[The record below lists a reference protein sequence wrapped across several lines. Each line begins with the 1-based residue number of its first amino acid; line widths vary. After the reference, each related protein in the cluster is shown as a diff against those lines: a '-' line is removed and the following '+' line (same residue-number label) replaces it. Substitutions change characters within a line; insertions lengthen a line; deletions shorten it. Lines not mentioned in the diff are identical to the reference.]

1 MVDFQTKGTTFT
13 GTYTYYASLLK
24 KSRKS
29 IKTERRGMLAR
40 GVLTPTLQFSSSQLV
55 CCSDRGSVLR
65 L

>member
-13 GTYTYYASLLK
+13 GTYYASLLK

-29 IKTERRGMLAR
+29 IKIERRGMMAR
-40 GVLTPTLQFSSSQLV
+40 GLLTPTLQVSSSQLV
-55 CCSDRGSVLR
+55 CCSDRRSVLR